1 MKKIICYGDSNT
13 YGFDARLFS
22 GTDRLPEHIRWT
34 GILSRSGEY
43 RVVSAGKNGREI
55 PHDRCE
61 KEGFHMLLQLQAPF
75 DLVTVMLGSNDLGMM
90 SGCGMPEITAR
101 MEAFLAD
108 ALQDPELCGQP
119 EKLLL
124 IAPTKTQMSFLG
136 PEEEKID
143 RISEEFAEAYR
154 ELAERFGV
162 HFADAGSWDIDL
174 CIDGL
179 HFSPEG
185 HAVFAEKI
193 GNLLHQIL

>member
-22 GTDRLPEHIRWT
+22 GTDRLPDHIRWT
-34 GILSRSGEY
+34 GILSRMGDFE
-43 RVVSAGKNGREI
+43 VIAAGMNGREI
-55 PHDRCE
+55 PHDRYSTE
-61 KEGFHMLLQLQAPF
+61 EFHMILRLSAPF

-90 SGCGMPEITAR
+90 SGGGMPEIAVR
-101 MEAFLAD
+101 MEAFLTD
-108 ALQDPELCGQP
+108 ALKDPELCGHP

-124 IAPTKTQMSFLG
+124 IAPTRTQMGFLG
-136 PEEEKID
+136 PEEERID
-143 RISEEFAEAYR
+143 RISEEFSGAYR
-154 ELAERFGV
+154 ELADRFGV
-162 HFADAGSWDIDL
+162 HFADAGSWDIGL

-193 GNLLHQIL
+193 GSLLRQIL